1 MAMMDKHRDPIA
13 ARRLSLSLLFVLLSW
28 PVLQAA
34 GFDLFALFDPAN
46 LRVMSRF
53 LSAFVPPQTGTDFLH
68 ELLKATLE
76 TLAIAT
82 AGMLLALL
90 VALPLAYRVSRVCRA
105 HTGLQPV
112 PRGLLSVLRGIP
124 ELVWALLFVRVMGLG
139 PAAGVLALGLTY
151 GGMLAKVYAE
161 SPGIV
166 RPDAGPCPESRRRKP
181 TSGYALRPV
190 AAGGQRAHFLHR
202 IPLGMRFGC
211 LGSDGL
217 CRRRRPG
224 SADGPG
230 HEDAQRR

>member
-124 ELVWALLFVRVMGLG
+124 ELVWALLVCACHGTGARSRCAGAGADLWRHAGQGL
-139 PAAGVLALGLTY
+139 
-151 GGMLAKVYAE
+151 
-161 SPGIV
+161 
-166 RPDAGPCPESRRRKP
+166 RRKSWNRS
-181 TSGYALRPV
+181 T
-190 AAGGQRAHFLHR
+190 
-202 IPLGMRFGC
+202 
-211 LGSDGL
+211 
-217 CRRRRPG
+217 RRRPM
-224 SADGPG
+224 P
-230 HEDAQRR
+230 